1 MGVFKSSVSI
11 PKFISYIE
19 KVTEEFREIH
29 DTIKGVKPYCGLK
42 VAILN
47 SWGKLRTWQT
57 HMVAHALWYKQIY
70 SYLGVLESLSG
81 AAVEVT
87 FISFDDVMNDGISE
101 DIDVI
106 INAGDVG
113 TAFQEV
119 LTGLMKS

>member
-1 MGVFKSSVSI
+1 M
-11 PKFISYIE
+11 
-19 KVTEEFREIH
+19 
-29 DTIKGVKPYCGLK
+29 KPYSGLK

-81 AAVEVT
+81 AAVEVS
-87 FISFDDVMNDGISE
+87 FISFDDVMNDGIPE

-113 TAFQEV
+113 TAFSGG
-119 LTGLMKS
+119 LIGLMKS

>member
-1 MGVFKSSVSI
+1 M
-11 PKFISYIE
+11 
-19 KVTEEFREIH
+19 
-29 DTIKGVKPYCGLK
+29 
-42 VAILN
+42 
-47 SWGKLRTWQT
+47 RTWQT

-113 TAFQEV
+113 TAFSGGANWINGKLV
-119 LTGLMKS
+119 TTIRAWMYNGGGFSRYWGTYSLSA